1 MNFSTQQSSQS
12 AKSTY
17 ICYRKFKSMSMSMSS
32 KSTDKDKYLPVKCFF
47 WNTLRQSFFFIF
59 DCQPFSLCWWPSLQ
73 TSPSSSGSSFHS
85 DSATSSWS
93 KSFLIPISTSRQVFN
108 WKRKLKQIYN
118 RGQPWWHNAS
128 CTSLWKRRSQKT
140 CTLDLRNT
148 LVNIQTRLYLQYP

>member
-1 MNFSTQQSSQS
+1 MNNSTKQSSPS

-17 ICYRKFKSMSMSMSS
+17 MCHRKFKSILMSMSS
-32 KSTDKDKYLPVKCFF
+32 KSTDKDKHPTVDCFF
-47 WNTLRQSFFFIF
+47 FNILMQFFYFLF
-59 DCQPFSLCWWPSLQ
+59 KSPPFSLCWWPSLQ

-85 DSATSSWS
+85 ESATSSWS
-93 KSFLIPISTSRQVFN
+93 KNLLDHISTSRQVFN

-128 CTSLWKRRSQKT
+128 CTSVWKRRSQKT
-140 CTLDLRNT
+140 CILDPRNT